1 MVKKKL
7 RMNYMRQSYNIF
19 KKIEE
24 QFKNM
29 YL

>member
-1 MVKKKL
+1 MEKKRL
-7 RMNYMRQSYNIF
+7 RMNYMSQSYNIF

>member
-1 MVKKKL
+1 MGKKKQ
-7 RMNYMRQSYNIF
+7 RMNYMSQSYNIF

-29 YL
+29 YI